1 MNAVDGHPQRA
12 IQFALLLTAG
22 LAASMSYG
30 VTLPLLPG
38 IVEAMAGNGG
48 SVARQTGWLTAAYTV
63 ALFAFSPIWGWLSDR
78 VDRRWVM
85 VAGLLGAALSLRALE
100 AATSLEGV
108 YVARIAA
115 GAVTAAVLPAVLA
128 HVAQTTALE
137 KRQRR
142 FAWVAS
148 ATALGFLL
156 GPVAASA
163 APMLTASLSGLQ
175 LVSAVCVLAAAA
187 AAGVRQAEEE
197 RGAVAVTSG
206 APPPETEGMGLAL
219 SLTFAVVFGIT
230 VAEVGLTL
238 QGGTVAPYFALCSF
252 LMVAMQLAG
261 YPVLER
267 WLGEHRLVIAALSFM
282 AVGVAL
288 LALRER
294 WAPAAA
300 FVLAASAL
308 GVLIPALAVRISA
321 GAGRRQGRAMGRQA
335 AASNLGQAG
344 GAAVT
349 GVLFAM
355 ATPAPFLLAGSLL
368 AAAAV
373 VAARRRRGFETVS
386 RP

>member
-1 MNAVDGHPQRA
+1 MDAADGHTKRG
-12 IQFALLLTAG
+12 IQFALLLMAS

-30 VTLPLLPG
+30 VTLPMLPG
-38 IVEAMAGNGG
+38 IVEATAGNGG
-48 SVARQTGWLTAAYTV
+48 SVARQTGWLTATYTA
-63 ALFAFSPIWGWLSDR
+63 ALFAFSPSWGWVSDR

-108 YVARIAA
+108 YVARTAA
-115 GAVTAAVLPAVLA
+115 GAVTAAVFPAVLA

-187 AAGVRQAEEE
+187 AAGVRQAAGE

-206 APPPETEGMGLAL
+206 ASLPETEGMGLAL

-238 QGGTVAPYFALCSF
+238 KGGTVAPYFALCSF

-288 LALRER
+288 LALREP

-321 GAGRRQGRAMGRQA
+321 GAGRRQGWAMGRQA

-373 VAARRRRGFETVS
+373 VAARRRRGFESVS